1 MKYKY
6 YFRKP
11 KSEIVKDIL
20 YWLAVSGAVCI
31 AATSPYFGINLMR
44 GVKKW
49 LKYRKTYAKKRI
61 TDTFK
66 RLERQGCIEIE
77 RRGHQIY
84 IRLTEKGKK
93 MAGWLQIDALK
104 INRPK
109 KWDKKWRIVIF
120 DISQLKKF
128 YREAFRGKLK
138 ELGFY
143 PLQKSVWI
151 FPFDCRDEIELLR
164 EFFGLSQKE
173 MRLIVAQDIGPDDW
187 LKRNFKI

>member
-20 YWLAVSGAVCI
+20 YWLAVAGAVCI
-31 AATSPYFGINLMR
+31 AATSPYFGINLMK

-49 LKYRKTYAKKRI
+49 LKYRKIYHKKRI

-66 RLERQGCIEIE
+66 RLQKQGCIEIE
-77 RRGHQIY
+77 KKGGQIY

-104 INRPK
+104 IKKPK
-109 KWDKKWRIVIF
+109 KWDGKWRLVIF

-151 FPFDCRDEIELLR
+151 FPFDCKDEIELLR
-164 EFFGLSQKE
+164 DFFGLSQNE
-173 MRLIVAQDIGPDDW
+173 MRLITAQDIGPDDW
-187 LKRNFKI
+187 LKNKFKI

>member
-11 KSEIVKDIL
+11 RSEIVKDIL
-20 YWLAVSGAVCI
+20 YWLAVAGAVCI
-31 AATSPYFGINLMR
+31 AATSPYFGISLMR
-44 GVKKW
+44 GVKRW
-49 LKYRKTYAKKRI
+49 LKYRKVYAKKRI

-66 RLERQGCIEIE
+66 RLQRQGCIAIE
-77 RRGHQIY
+77 RKGNQIY

-104 INRPK
+104 IKRPK
-109 KWDKKWRIVIF
+109 KWDGKWRIVIF

-164 EFFGLSQKE
+164 DFFGLSQKE
-173 MRLIVAQDIGPDDW
+173 MRLIVAQDIGSDEW
-187 LKRNFKI
+187 LKQKFKI

>member
-6 YFRKP
+6 YFKKP

-20 YWLAVSGAVCI
+20 NWLMVAGAVCI

-44 GVKKW
+44 SVKRW
-49 LKYRKTYAKKRI
+49 LKYRKIYAKKRI

-66 RLERQGCIEIE
+66 RLQKQGCIEIE
-77 RRGHQIY
+77 RKGHQIY

-104 INRPK
+104 IKKPK
-109 KWDKKWRIVIF
+109 KWDGKWRIVIF

-143 PLQKSVWI
+143 RLQKSVWI
-151 FPFDCRDEIELLR
+151 IPFDCRDEIELLR

-173 MRLIVAQDIGPDDW
+173 MRLIIAQDIGPDDW
-187 LKRNFKI
+187 LKKKFKI

>member
-44 GVKKW
+44 GVKRW

-66 RLERQGCIEIE
+66 RLERQGCIKIE
-77 RRGHQIY
+77 RRGYQIY

-93 MAGWLQIDALK
+93 MAGWLQVDALK
-104 INRPK
+104 IKRPK
-109 KWDKKWRIVIF
+109 RWDKKWRIVIF

-138 ELGFY
+138 ELGFF

-164 EFFGLSQKE
+164 DFFRLSQKE

-187 LKRNFKI
+187 LKKKFKI

>member
-11 KSEIVKDIL
+11 RSEIVKDIL
-20 YWLAVSGAVCI
+20 YWLAVAGAVCI

-44 GVKKW
+44 GVKRW
-49 LKYRKTYAKKRI
+49 LKYRKVYAKKRI

-66 RLERQGCIEIE
+66 RLQRQGCIAIE
-77 RRGHQIY
+77 RKGNQIY

-104 INRPK
+104 IKRPK
-109 KWDKKWRIVIF
+109 KWDGKWRIVIF

-151 FPFDCRDEIELLR
+151 FPFDCRDEVELLR
-164 EFFGLSQKE
+164 DFFGLRQKE
-173 MRLIVAQDIGPDDW
+173 MRLIVAQDIGSDEW
-187 LKRNFKI
+187 LKQKFKI

>member
-11 KSEIVKDIL
+11 RSEIVKDIL
-20 YWLAVSGAVCI
+20 YWLAVAGAVCI

-44 GVKKW
+44 GVKRW
-49 LKYRKTYAKKRI
+49 LKYRKVYAKKRI

-66 RLERQGCIEIE
+66 RLQRQGCIAIE
-77 RRGHQIY
+77 RKGNQIY

-104 INRPK
+104 IKRPK
-109 KWDKKWRIVIF
+109 KWDGKWRIVIF

-151 FPFDCRDEIELLR
+151 FPFDCRDEVELLR
-164 EFFGLSQKE
+164 DFFGLSQKE
-173 MRLIVAQDIGPDDW
+173 MRLIVAQDIGSDEW
-187 LKRNFKI
+187 LKQKFKI

>member
-11 KSEIVKDIL
+11 RSEIVKDIL
-20 YWLAVSGAVCI
+20 YWLAVAGAVCI

-44 GVKKW
+44 GVKRW
-49 LKYRKTYAKKRI
+49 LKYRKVYAKKRI

-66 RLERQGCIEIE
+66 RLQRQGCIAIE
-77 RRGHQIY
+77 RKGNQIY

-104 INRPK
+104 IKRPK
-109 KWDKKWRIVIF
+109 KWDGKWRIVIF

-164 EFFGLSQKE
+164 DFFGLRQKE
-173 MRLIVAQDIGPDDW
+173 MRLIVAQDIGSDEW
-187 LKRNFKI
+187 LKQKFKI